1 MNARRLFYAINTVMA
16 LFLLSCENGNGQ
28 KDSSL
33 PKRILYSFAAGEGGC
48 GDPFGPNCM
57 SKEEDVLY
65 KIGSAEAMILKNF
78 EIDPND
84 EKEIG
89 DKFHAQMD
97 FQYIEDQRTRKLR
110 SVLGKL
116 KPFAQ
121 RKEVDY
127 RVFLIENEEINAW
140 TIPGGNIY
148 VTTAMMANLENDDEL
163 AIVLGHEIGHNECKH
178 THRQLQRYALAKAP
192 FEWMKI
198 EVDPSML
205 VDFFSTLAVAFS
217 QYQELEA
224 DRTGFIY
231 SANAGYDPKRGLEFW
246 KRLAEK
252 EQENDFERFFRS
264 HPYSSARYTC
274 GSDYLD
280 EHRKK

>member
-1 MNARRLFYAINTVMA
+1 MKAWKLLYFFVSSLALLLISCQNT
-16 LFLLSCENGNGQ
+16 NGQ
-28 KDSSL
+28 KVTNV
-33 PKRILYSFAAGEGGC
+33 PPRILYSFQPGEGAC

-57 SKEEDVLY
+57 TKEEDVLY

-78 EIDPND
+78 EISPED

-89 DKFHAQMD
+89 DKFHAQME
-97 FQYIEDQRTRKLR
+97 FEYIEDQRTRKLR
-110 SVLGKL
+110 AVLGKL

-127 RVFLIENEEINAW
+127 RVFLIESEEINAW

-148 VTTAMMANLENDDEL
+148 VTTAMMSNLENDDEL
-163 AIVLGHEIGHNECKH
+163 AIVIGHEIGHNECKH

-192 FEWMKI
+192 FDLI
-198 EVDPSML
+198 NIQVDPSIL
-205 VDFFSTLAVAFS
+205 VNFFSTLAVAFS

-231 SANAGYDPKRGLEFW
+231 AANAGYDPKRGLEFW
-246 KRLAEK
+246 KRLAAK
-252 EQENDFERFFRS
+252 EEENDFERFFRS

-274 GSDYLD
+274 GSDYLE